1 MITGGSIGFS
11 IYVIPMLILTGLLL
25 LRIDVKKYALN
36 GMDKEAKTSR
46 FLGWFNFIL
55 GVLLII
61 ANSFLQIW

>member
-46 FLGWFNFIL
+46 FLGWFNFVL